1 MCIRDRQYRLCVDLL
16 DDGYTVYINDNDAI
30 MYYISSDLS
39 EEYPDTVKFGEP
51 DVDVYPIKF

>member
-1 MCIRDRQYRLCVDLL
+1 LCVDLL

-30 MYYISSDLS
+30 MYMISSDLS
-39 EEYPDTVKFGEP
+39 EKYPDTVKFGEP

>member
-1 MCIRDRQYRLCVDLL
+1 
-16 DDGYTVYINDNDAI
+16 